1 MSRTVLPLVL
11 FVSMVFLFG
20 SCSQEEV
27 GKENSNGTPAEI
39 LKVEKI
45 TNLFKAY
52 NWELDTTISVKERN
66 ELILKMDY
74 DKVKSFLE
82 SLNKGVKFEMK
93 DSLRSKTSRAKNRNM
108 TTARAGY
115 IPYDITG
122 VHHNAL
128 TNSNT
133 ISRIYMK
140 YYWTTT
146 EEVEITGSTISSNYS
161 GMTWTPSSSNPT
173 KFPFSGK
180 RCDISLL
187 GTITYK
193 PFYKGEQTMAG
204 YVTKNYRGYID
215 DGKITRLH

>member
-1 MSRTVLPLVL
+1 
-11 FVSMVFLFG
+11 
-20 SCSQEEV
+20 
-27 GKENSNGTPAEI
+27 
-39 LKVEKI
+39 
-45 TNLFKAY
+45 
-52 NWELDTTISVKERN
+52 
-66 ELILKMDY
+66 
-74 DKVKSFLE
+74 
-82 SLNKGVKFEMK
+82 
-93 DSLRSKTSRAKNRNM
+93 M

-140 YYWTTT
+140 YYWPTT

>member
-1 MSRTVLPLVL
+1 
-11 FVSMVFLFG
+11 
-20 SCSQEEV
+20 
-27 GKENSNGTPAEI
+27 
-39 LKVEKI
+39 
-45 TNLFKAY
+45 
-52 NWELDTTISVKERN
+52 
-66 ELILKMDY
+66 MDY

-140 YYWTTT
+140 YYWPTT

-180 RCDISLL
+180 
-187 GTITYK
+187 GVTY
-193 PFYKGEQTMAG
+193 
-204 YVTKNYRGYID
+204 
-215 DGKITRLH
+215 LC

>member
-115 IPYDITG
+115 IPYD
-122 VHHNAL
+122 
-128 TNSNT
+128 
-133 ISRIYMK
+133 
-140 YYWTTT
+140 
-146 EEVEITGSTISSNYS
+146 EVI
-161 GMTWTPSSSNPT
+161 
-173 KFPFSGK
+173 
-180 RCDISLL
+180 
-187 GTITYK
+187 
-193 PFYKGEQTMAG
+193 
-204 YVTKNYRGYID
+204 
-215 DGKITRLH
+215 